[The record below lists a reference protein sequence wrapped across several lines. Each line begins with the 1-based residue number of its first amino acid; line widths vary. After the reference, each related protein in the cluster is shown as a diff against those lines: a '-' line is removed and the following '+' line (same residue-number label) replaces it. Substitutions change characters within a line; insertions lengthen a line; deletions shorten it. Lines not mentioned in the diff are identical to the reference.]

1 MTRDYPNMSYCMFNN
16 TVDALNQ
23 ILEAINDARIDGGV
37 VEFFN
42 GLSREERRNMQHLYN
57 LCEEY
62 MQVAEDIYDRVDEM
76 SEGD

>member
-1 MTRDYPNMSYCMFNN
+1 MARDYPNMSYCMFGN
-16 TVDALNQ
+16 TVDAVNQ
-23 ILEAINDARIDGGV
+23 ILDAINDAKIGDGV

-42 GLSREERRNMQHLYN
+42 GLSREERRNMHHLYN

-62 MQVAEDIYDRVDEM
+62 MQAAENIVDQVDEM